1 QSFDF
6 MEALGSDFT
15 NTYLQNKGVTEIKNI
30 LQAKTNIQALIRNVN
45 NLVNIKTP
53 KKILIKPL
61 MLTMLT

>member
-1 QSFDF
+1 